1 MATLQHKPDVRTV
14 TIAIV
19 RNQKE
24 ARRIQDNLK
33 AEGIE
38 STLTAER
45 SVATAKSAKQELGA
59 VKVQVARSDV
69 QRALRTLAAKN
80 TDDRGK
86 TEAQVTGQ
94 NTPTLRSRKLA
105 RRDPTVPAI
114 VVVFILIAALILFL
128 S

>member
-33 AEGIE
+33 SEGIE
-38 STLTAER
+38 SILTAER
-45 SVATAKSAKQELGA
+45 SVATAKSTKQELGA

-69 QRALRTLAAKN
+69 QRALSTLGAKN
-80 TDDRGK
+80 TEDRGK
-86 TEAQVTGQ
+86 TEAQVAGPK
-94 NTPTLRSRKLA
+94 TPTSRSHKLA

-114 VVVFILIAALILFL
+114 VVVFIIIAALILFL

>member
-19 RNQKE
+19 RNQNE

-33 AEGIE
+33 SEGIE
-38 STLTAER
+38 SALTAER
-45 SVATAKSAKQELGA
+45 SVATAKSTKQELGA

-69 QRALRTLAAKN
+69 QRALRTLGAKN
-80 TDDRGK
+80 TAGRGNS
-86 TEAQVTGQ
+86 EAQVAGRK
-94 NTPTLRSRKLA
+94 TPILRSHKLA
-105 RRDPTVPAI
+105 GRDPTVPAI
-114 VVVFILIAALILFL
+114 VVVFILLAALILFL